1 MIPVKLNIKT
11 FIKFEAKSSVIN
23 SHFEEKA
30 KMLKHF
36 AVPLSSQGKKSVRYI
51 MCYKLDRVGHGDD
64 IIKCVER
71 WIKAVDY
78 LEQKGGEKKKEKKC
92 L

>member
-1 MIPVKLNIKT
+1 MITVKLNIKT

-23 SHFEEKA
+23 SHLEEKA
-30 KMLKHF
+30 KLLKHF
-36 AVPLSSQGKKSVRYI
+36 TVPLREKGVSYI
-51 MCYKLDRVGHGDD
+51 MCNKIDRVGHGDD

-78 LEQKGGEKKKEKKC
+78 LEQKGKKKKC

>member
-30 KMLKHF
+30 TLFKHF
-36 AVPLSSQGKKSVRYI
+36 AVPLSSQGKKASVT
-51 MCYKLDRVGHGDD
+51 
-64 IIKCVER
+64 
-71 WIKAVDY
+71 
-78 LEQKGGEKKKEKKC
+78 
-92 L
+92 